1 MKCMKMKTGKWRF
14 LRALL
19 LLCSMVVSMSFC
31 ISASAAKESEDN
43 GTFARADKIALGTL
57 VKGDISAAGDEDFF
71 KFTISKTG
79 KITIKEYWFRPEG
92 YDGVD
97 GVSLYLYDSNRR
109 AIYEQKDD
117 EFTAQSISV
126 TPGTYYI
133 RVTQC
138 GTYGDPIP
146 YGFKITFS
154 KGKGTYRN
162 VDNFNSF
169 SRAKKISLGKKVYG
183 NISKSDECDYY
194 KFTLPQAGV
203 VDLTKASAQSGDD
216 YELWNTYLYN
226 SRKEIIDAG
235 MNSYGGNRVGLA
247 AGTYYIKVTRGNRWN
262 KKNYYIMVR
271 YKKSNSWEKELNDTL
286 DCSTTIRL
294 NSYMY
299 GSSNVWSDV
308 DCYTFTVPRDGK
320 VKFEFYMGMAS
331 YITLYD
337 SEYRQVKG
345 KLLCEMYGGGDED
358 SVEKATKTVS
368 LKKGRYYLKIN
379 HDYLNS
385 GSGNSNYRFRICMA
399 AQPASIKLN
408 RTSVTLSLPSTK
420 TAQLKA
426 TVTGT
431 SKKVT
436 WKSSNTRVATVSSTG
451 KVTAKAAGK
460 TVITASANGKTAK
473 CTVTV
478 KNIKVSKAKAEYLR
492 YLQRSEKVKVKFAIR
507 DIFGD
512 STPELITIKKYL
524 NSNYRS
530 IMIQWYDPS
539 FQGYDEY
546 AGSHHLRTLELLA
559 PDAIY
564 VNKKKKIYVE
574 YQKGT
579 PSGYAVRRLPTGD
592 LLKSFWAYSDG
603 EKMHYR
609 SSETFSE
616 LTQKQWSNQ
625 IGAYLQGC
633 VYYSEKTLSMYTNNS
648 SNRNR
653 ILK

>member
-1 MKCMKMKTGKWRF
+1 
-14 LRALL
+14 
-19 LLCSMVVSMSFC
+19 MVVSMSFC

-235 MNSYGGNRVGLA
+235 MNSYGGN
-247 AGTYYIKVTRGNRWN
+247 
-262 KKNYYIMVR
+262 
-271 YKKSNSWEKELNDTL
+271 
-286 DCSTTIRL
+286 
-294 NSYMY
+294 
-299 GSSNVWSDV
+299 
-308 DCYTFTVPRDGK
+308 
-320 VKFEFYMGMAS
+320 
-331 YITLYD
+331 
-337 SEYRQVKG
+337 
-345 KLLCEMYGGGDED
+345 
-358 SVEKATKTVS
+358 
-368 LKKGRYYLKIN
+368 
-379 HDYLNS
+379 
-385 GSGNSNYRFRICMA
+385 
-399 AQPASIKLN
+399 
-408 RTSVTLSLPSTK
+408 
-420 TAQLKA
+420 
-426 TVTGT
+426 
-431 SKKVT
+431 
-436 WKSSNTRVATVSSTG
+436 
-451 KVTAKAAGK
+451 
-460 TVITASANGKTAK
+460 
-473 CTVTV
+473 
-478 KNIKVSKAKAEYLR
+478 
-492 YLQRSEKVKVKFAIR
+492 
-507 DIFGD
+507 
-512 STPELITIKKYL
+512 
-524 NSNYRS
+524 
-530 IMIQWYDPS
+530 
-539 FQGYDEY
+539 
-546 AGSHHLRTLELLA
+546 
-559 PDAIY
+559 
-564 VNKKKKIYVE
+564 
-574 YQKGT
+574 
-579 PSGYAVRRLPTGD
+579 
-592 LLKSFWAYSDG
+592 
-603 EKMHYR
+603 
-609 SSETFSE
+609 
-616 LTQKQWSNQ
+616 
-625 IGAYLQGC
+625 
-633 VYYSEKTLSMYTNNS
+633 
-648 SNRNR
+648 
-653 ILK
+653 